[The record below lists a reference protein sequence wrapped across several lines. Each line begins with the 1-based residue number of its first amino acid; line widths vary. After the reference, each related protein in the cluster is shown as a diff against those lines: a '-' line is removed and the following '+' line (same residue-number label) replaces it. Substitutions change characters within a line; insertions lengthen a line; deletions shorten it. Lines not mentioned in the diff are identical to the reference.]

1 MDKKEVIHIIEYC
14 KDIPNEI
21 KLNNKIVKNL
31 EDQYY
36 TLPGIVVDGQPKGK
50 GGISNPVEV
59 AVLNIPSGVSEL
71 IRKYNERTK
80 LLQNLYSEIME
91 EVERLSYRERKVIYG
106 FYIEDLR
113 WEKIARGF
121 YSIRQC
127 KNIRSIAL
135 DKLATQFKRNK
146 TIQKYMKE
154 K

>member
-1 MDKKEVIHIIEYC
+1 MNKKEVIHIIEYC
-14 KDIPNEI
+14 KDIPDEI

-71 IRKYNERTK
+71 IRKYEKRTK
-80 LLQNLYSEIME
+80 LLERLYKEIME
-91 EVERLSYRERKVIYG
+91 EIGKLSYRERKIIYG

-113 WEKIARGF
+113 WEKIAQGF

-127 KNIRSIAL
+127 KNIRDIAIE
-135 DKLATQFKRNK
+135 KLAKQFKSN
-146 TIQKYMKE
+146 TIIQKYMKE